1 MSAIMRVYKGEDT
14 PLYIQAADALRARIA
29 DGLFRPGDKLPS
41 VRKLSDELGLNPA
54 TIVSAY
60 RILTREGLIVSKAGS
75 GAYVS
80 SSLSALPPGLAPAP
94 APGPDGLPL
103 VASIE
108 NSAGGPLLD
117 LSTNAPPRDLYP
129 LEDLKRFFVEAID
142 SDGGA
147 AFDYQDPAGY
157 PALKAALAA
166 RLSLCLAG
174 GIEVDA
180 EDLHIVSGAQ
190 QGLDLAARVLLR
202 RGDVAAIE
210 APGYRGAFDA
220 FIAAGV
226 RVEAIELD
234 EEGLDIDALGR
245 LASTRP
251 LRLVHVSPSCQNP
264 TGLHYSEQR
273 RRDIVALAERYDFY
287 VLEDDLYGD
296 LALPGSA
303 PSLRSFDAKRR
314 VLYVKSF
321 SKTLL
326 PGLRIAGLEAPTSLR
341 SRIEDAKRSVD
352 LSSNGLMQRA
362 LERFLASGRYDEHLL
377 AARARYTEAYER
389 FSAFLKPGRTLGLDW
404 HDARGGIN
412 LWLYTAGIS
421 GRAFADACLR
431 HGCLVAPEAAFR
443 FSGSRVSDT
452 HVRVSFGSITMS
464 ELENAAKALLAAMH
478 DLAGTTGRPSS

>member
-1 MSAIMRVYKGEDT
+1 MRVYKGEDT
-14 PLYIQAADALRARIA
+14 PLYIQAADALRSRIA

-80 SSLSALPPGLAPAP
+80 NSLNALPPGMAQQP

-103 VASIE
+103 LTSSDAHS
-108 NSAGGPLLD
+108 GRPLLD
-117 LSTNAPPRDLYP
+117 LSLNAPPRELYP
-129 LEDLKRFFVEAID
+129 LEDLKRFIVEAID

-166 RLSLCLAG
+166 RLSLSRAG
-174 GIEVDA
+174 SAAVEA

-226 RVEAIELD
+226 RVEAVELD
-234 EEGLDIDALGR
+234 DEGLDISALEK

-251 LRLVHVSPSCQNP
+251 LRLLHVSPSCQNP

-296 LALPGSA
+296 LALPEAA
-303 PSLRSFDAKRR
+303 PSLRSFDANRR

-321 SKTLL
+321 SKTLM

-362 LERFLASGRYDEHLL
+362 LERFLSSGRYDKHLL
-377 AARARYTEAYER
+377 AARARYKEAYER
-389 FSAFLKPGRTLGLDW
+389 FNAHLSSGRSLGLDW

-412 LWLYTAGIS
+412 LWLHTAGVP
-421 GRAFADACLR
+421 GRVYAEACLR
-431 HGCLVAPEAAFR
+431 RGCLVAPEAAFR
-443 FSGSRVSDT
+443 FSGSGISDT
-452 HVRVSFGSITMS
+452 HVRVSFGSLAMG
-464 ELENAAKALLAAMH
+464 ELETAATALVTAAKDALTKSR
-478 DLAGTTGRPSS
+478 GPSS